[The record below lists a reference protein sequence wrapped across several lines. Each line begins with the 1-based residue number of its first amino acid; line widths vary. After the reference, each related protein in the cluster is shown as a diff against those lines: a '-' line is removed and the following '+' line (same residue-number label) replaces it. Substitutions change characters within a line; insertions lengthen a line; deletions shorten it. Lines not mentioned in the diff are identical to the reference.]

1 MRTQESRP
9 EKGRKNKDCIE
20 QEERCLKQ
28 RRDKQIKE
36 INESGF
42 ME

>member
-1 MRTQESRP
+1 
-9 EKGRKNKDCIE
+9 
-20 QEERCLKQ
+20 LKQ

-42 ME
+42 MEWKQYENVFKSELMKQQI